1 MQKTIAKHKKMEEKL
16 HIFQSLVNQ
25 SNDAIFLIDALT
37 SRFLEVNE
45 RACENLGYTR
55 QELLNMYVT
64 DIEAVIPDNLS
75 WRRHVQQVR
84 EKDSMILEG
93 EHKRKDNTLFPVEV
107 SVRHIMLDREYMLA
121 VVRDITERKKFEER
135 LIILANYDELT
146 GCVNFRWLMQ
156 LLEKEIARSK
166 RYQKEFSII
175 MIDIDRF
182 KTINDTYG
190 HLVGNDALV
199 AFANLIKSSVRNID
213 VVGRYGG
220 EEFLII
226 LPESDAQQALVVL
239 ERLKNNLTQ
248 TKITSPHLGERVEL
262 SLKFSAGVAAFPR
275 NTKNLKELIWIADN
289 ALRQAK
295 REGRNRVV
303 LERRRQIRL
312 KPLPGSK
319 IELVDPYTKETT
331 NALEIANISKEG
343 MLLLTHQDIRGNNLL
358 CRMYCPEDNFPF
370 EFSCKIAHKNKSENN
385 AYRIGLYFVDKS
397 EYIQEKL
404 SNCINSPREL
414 N

>member
-1 MQKTIAKHKKMEEKL
+1 MQKTIAKHKKIEEKL
-16 HIFQSLVNQ
+16 RIFQSLVNQ
-25 SNDAIFLIDALT
+25 SNDAIFLIDAPT
-37 SRFLEVNE
+37 SHFLEVNE
-45 RACENLGYTR
+45 RACESLGYTR
-55 QELLNMYVT
+55 QELLNMHVT
-64 DIEAVIPDNLS
+64 DIEAVITDNLS

-84 EKDSMILEG
+84 EKGSMILEG
-93 EHKRKDNTLFPVEV
+93 EHKRKDNTSFPVEI
-107 SVRHIMLDREYMLA
+107 SVRHIMLDREYILA

-146 GCVNFRWLMQ
+146 GCVNFRWLMK
-156 LLEKEIARSK
+156 LLEKEIARSR
-166 RYQKEFSII
+166 RYRKEFSII
-175 MIDIDRF
+175 MIDIDHF
-182 KTINDTYG
+182 KIINDTHG

-199 AFANLIKSSVRNID
+199 AFANLVKGSVRSID
-213 VVGRYGG
+213 IVGRYGG

-262 SLKFSAGVAAFPR
+262 SLKFSAGIASFPL

-312 KPLPGSK
+312 KPLSGYK
-319 IELVDPYTKETT
+319 IELVDPYTRETSDT
-331 NALEIANISKEG
+331 LEIANISRG
-343 MLLLTHQDIRGNNLL
+343 GLLLLSHQDIPGDNLL
-358 CRMYCPEDNFPF
+358 CRMHCPEDNFSF
-370 EFSCKIAHKNKSENN
+370 EFSCRIAHKNKSGDDR
-385 AYRIGLYFVDKS
+385 YRVGLYFVDNS
-397 EYIQEKL
+397 EHIQEKL
-404 SNCINSPREL
+404 SSCINSPRKL